1 MPLIVLCG
9 GPCSGKTTFAN
20 KIKEYF
26 EKKNH
31 IVILINEETLKVN
44 KSEIYKD
51 NISEKNHRSLLKSE
65 VEKNISDKTITII
78 DSLNYFKGSRYEFY
92 CLVRNS
98 KTRHCV
104 IYIKTSLEKCIDN
117 NLKNNEYEINLLKDL
132 YSRMEEPI
140 QSNRWDCP
148 LYTLYPNDEV
158 PFDDINIS
166 LFEGKKPKDPVSTK
180 PDIAFD
186 TNFLFQLDKNCQDIV
201 NDILKQQEQ
210 GLGNTII
217 KIKDDDVVYLNK
229 VFTAIQ
235 LKKIKMEFIKIS
247 KNLPPKNKEETIKNF
262 VEYIVTVQDR
272 Y

>member
-20 KIKEYF
+20 QIKEHF

-31 IVILINEETLKVN
+31 IVLLINEETLKVN
-44 KSEIYKD
+44 KSDIYKD

-104 IYIKTSLEKCIDN
+104 IYIKTSLEKCIEN
-117 NLKNNEYEINLLKDL
+117 NIKNKEYEINLLKDL

-166 LFEGKKPKDPVSTK
+166 LFEGKKPKDPISTK

-186 TNFLFQLDKNCQDIV
+186 SNFLFQLDKNCQDII

-229 VFTAIQ
+229 VFTAIE